1 MWNKCGKKVWCTS
14 LHKCAQV
21 CTSVILHGYCSV
33 GGGGAWG
40 PEQSPSFTVLIHGR
54 ITIGDSELL
63 SFSAD
68 HDQKCVIRCN
78 EVACVKQVRA
88 VAVLIV
94 QSDPE

>member
-1 MWNKCGKKVWCTS
+1 MEQVREKSVV
-14 LHKCAQV
+14 HKFAQV
-21 CTSVILHGYCSV
+21 CTSVHKCDLARLLFCG